1 LDHIKRVFFTTL
13 LIFVFVIPTSVYAS
27 SNTNQA
33 STSESFLTNLL
44 SYFNFD
50 KRGEDKQYDN
60 QNNHNYYESNTNDW
74 LISLVNWFKSN
85 KDGHFD
91 DWNKEECTNDKWG
104 WGNDDGCIDSAE
116 IWKRWYCL

>member
-1 LDHIKRVFFTTL
+1 MNHIKRVFFTTL

-27 SNTNQA
+27 SNTTQA
-33 STSESFLTNLL
+33 STSKSFLTNFL
-44 SYFNFD
+44 SYFN
-50 KRGEDKQYDN
+50 KLGEDKQYDN

-85 KDGHFD
+85 KDGHYD
-91 DWNKEECTNDKWG
+91 DWDKEQCTNDKRG
-104 WGNDDGCIDSAE
+104 WGNDNGCIDSAE